1 MDFLDGKAR
10 EVAIRVVAEEE
21 ARRRHVVVALSGA
34 HAYGFPSP
42 DSDLD
47 LKAVHLAPVRN
58 LLGLSPQVET
68 FERMEVIDGV
78 EVDYTSNELR
88 PVIAGIL
95 QGNGNFIE
103 RVLGAL
109 LPHTTPDNDE
119 LRVLVQAAL
128 SRRVHRH
135 YRGFAASQRKAFE
148 TGGSPTAKQLLYVL
162 RTALTGVHLLLTGEL
177 RVDLRTNIDE
187 HGFADARDLIEAKR
201 QGERVVLDPAM
212 RAAWM
217 PRLDGLFD
225 LLDRARTSSPLPEE
239 PANHAALDQ
248 WLVATRMR
256 HLTDHSIGESLSG

>member
-1 MDFLDGKAR
+1 VDFLDGTAR

-21 ARRRHVVVALSGA
+21 SRRRHVVIALSGA

-47 LKAVHLAPVRN
+47 LKAIHVAPTRD
-58 LLGLSPQVET
+58 LLGLSPQTES

-119 LRVLVQAAL
+119 LRALVQGAL

-135 YRGFAASQRKAFE
+135 YRGFATSQRKAFA
-148 TGGSPTAKQLLYVL
+148 TGESPTAKQLLYVL
-162 RTALTGVHLLLTGEL
+162 RTALTGVHLLQTGEL

-201 QGERVVLDPAM
+201 HGERTVLDPTI
-212 RAAWM
+212 RAAWA

-225 LLDRARTSSPLPEE
+225 LLDRARASSPLPEE
-239 PANHAALDQ
+239 PTNSAALDA
-248 WLVATRMR
+248 WLIGIRTR
-256 HLTDHSIGESLSG
+256 SLAAPPS